1 MNFYDILLARC
12 LCCNSGE
19 ESGGGGGLEAEPLN
33 VTENGTYTAD
43 EGKAFNPVTVN
54 VSGGSSDFSTAQVT
68 IVNNGS
74 AECEGSA
81 VYIASYP
88 SGELLDSVFYV
99 DAGNSDTLTCVLYKG
114 LTPLDVNGWQV
125 TVEGD
130 AEIDGFFVIITGN
143 CTITLTD
150 AA

>member
-12 LCCNSGE
+12 LCCSSGE
-19 ESGGGGGLEAEPLN
+19 ESGGG
-33 VTENGTYTAD
+33 
-43 EGKAFNPVTVN
+43 
-54 VSGGSSDFSTAQVT
+54 GGSSDFSTAQVT

-74 AECEGSA
+74 AEYEGTA
-81 VYIASYP
+81 VYIGSSP
-88 SGELLDSVFYV
+88 FGEVLDSVFYV

-114 LTPLDVNGWQV
+114 QALLSVNGWSV
-125 TVEGD
+125 TLEGD
-130 AEIDGFFVIITGN
+130 AEADNNLVYITGD